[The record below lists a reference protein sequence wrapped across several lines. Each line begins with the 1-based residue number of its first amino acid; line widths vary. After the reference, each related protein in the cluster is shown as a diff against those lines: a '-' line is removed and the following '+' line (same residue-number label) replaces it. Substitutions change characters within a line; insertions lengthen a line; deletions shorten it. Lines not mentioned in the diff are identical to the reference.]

1 MNKRILFVHTREL
14 CYYSGSYFLQQMQKE
29 VAKLGIESQY
39 FSLGQDPSS
48 LEGILGRHYDGVV
61 DINSKLPYFV
71 LEDDRRFLDVLDAP
85 FYNYIVD
92 HPLYHHPG
100 LIFPL
105 KDYHA
110 IAIDHCHKS
119 YMEKYYP
126 HLQQVAF
133 LPIGATQSRLADVI
147 PYEKRQI
154 PLLFLG
160 TYESKDGMLEKF
172 RALCRKTFADLKI
185 RQEFYDLGMALLEV
199 MLAGKES
206 ANGERV
212 EIPMEEALAGIVD
225 QEKLQ
230 AGAYGTRDF
239 AVLMNYL
246 YLIDKYVRN
255 ARRHKVL
262 SYVADLKVPL
272 TLVGEGW
279 EKVPLAGQAQVRL
292 LGAKR
297 IEETYDLLADARQV
311 LDVNPLFADGVH
323 DRVTSAMIN
332 GCLCCSDMSV
342 TADSAMGDGRHFC
355 HYSNWNLDPLGYA
368 LTGMPL
374 GQQEEMAGRAKTYA
388 VDHYSW
394 QAHAKKLLDLMQIRP

>member
-172 RALCRKTFADLKI
+172 RALWDWTESILRGFVQEDLCRPKD
-185 RQEFYDLGMALLEV
+185 
-199 MLAGKES
+199 
-206 ANGERV
+206 
-212 EIPMEEALAGIVD
+212 PAGI
-225 QEKLQ
+225 L
-230 AGAYGTRDF
+230 
-239 AVLMNYL
+239 
-246 YLIDKYVRN
+246 
-255 ARRHKVL
+255 
-262 SYVADLKVPL
+262 
-272 TLVGEGW
+272 
-279 EKVPLAGQAQVRL
+279 
-292 LGAKR
+292 
-297 IEETYDLLADARQV
+297 
-311 LDVNPLFADGVH
+311 
-323 DRVTSAMIN
+323 
-332 GCLCCSDMSV
+332 
-342 TADSAMGDGRHFC
+342 
-355 HYSNWNLDPLGYA
+355 
-368 LTGMPL
+368 
-374 GQQEEMAGRAKTYA
+374 
-388 VDHYSW
+388 
-394 QAHAKKLLDLMQIRP
+394 

>member
-1 MNKRILFVHTREL
+1 M
-14 CYYSGSYFLQQMQKE
+14 
-29 VAKLGIESQY
+29 
-39 FSLGQDPSS
+39 
-48 LEGILGRHYDGVV
+48 EGILGRHYDGVV

-71 LEDDRRFLDVLDAP
+71 LEDDRRFLDVLGAP

-172 RALCRKTFADLKI
+172 RALCRKTFADPKI

-225 QEKLQ
+225 QEKLL

-297 IEETYDLLADARQV
+297 IEETYDLLGRCQTGAGCQSAFCRRRARSCDLCHDKRLSV
-311 LDVNPLFADGVH
+311 LQRHVRDCGSRH
-323 DRVTSAMIN
+323 
-332 GCLCCSDMSV
+332 
-342 TADSAMGDGRHFC
+342 GR
-355 HYSNWNLDPLGYA
+355 
-368 LTGMPL
+368 
-374 GQQEEMAGRAKTYA
+374 
-388 VDHYSW
+388 W
-394 QAHAKKLLDLMQIRP
+394 QTFLSLQ

>member
-1 MNKRILFVHTREL
+1 M
-14 CYYSGSYFLQQMQKE
+14 
-29 VAKLGIESQY
+29 
-39 FSLGQDPSS
+39 
-48 LEGILGRHYDGVV
+48 

-172 RALCRKTFADLKI
+172 RALCRKTFADLKRSGRNFMI
-185 RQEFYDLGMALLEV
+185 LAWRFLEV
-199 MLAGKES
+199 MLAGKGIGKWR
-206 ANGERV
+206 AGRDTNGRS
-212 EIPMEEALAGIVD
+212 PGGHCGS
-225 QEKLQ
+225 EKLQ

-272 TLVGEGW
+272 TLVGEG
-279 EKVPLAGQAQVRL
+279 
-292 LGAKR
+292 LGK
-297 IEETYDLLADARQV
+297 
-311 LDVNPLFADGVH
+311 
-323 DRVTSAMIN
+323 SA
-332 GCLCCSDMSV
+332 
-342 TADSAMGDGRHFC
+342 
-355 HYSNWNLDPLGYA
+355 
-368 LTGMPL
+368 
-374 GQQEEMAGRAKTYA
+374 AGRAGTGKASRGAADRGDPRSAGRCQTGA
-388 VDHYSW
+388 GC
-394 QAHAKKLLDLMQIRP
+394 

>member
-133 LPIGATQSRLADVI
+133 LPIGATQSRLG
-147 PYEKRQI
+147 RCH
-154 PLLFLG
+154 PL
-160 TYESKDGMLEKF
+160 
-172 RALCRKTFADLKI
+172 RK
-185 RQEFYDLGMALLEV
+185 
-199 MLAGKES
+199 
-206 ANGERV
+206 
-212 EIPMEEALAGIVD
+212 
-225 QEKLQ
+225 
-230 AGAYGTRDF
+230 
-239 AVLMNYL
+239 
-246 YLIDKYVRN
+246 
-255 ARRHKVL
+255 
-262 SYVADLKVPL
+262 
-272 TLVGEGW
+272 
-279 EKVPLAGQAQVRL
+279 
-292 LGAKR
+292 
-297 IEETYDLLADARQV
+297 
-311 LDVNPLFADGVH
+311 
-323 DRVTSAMIN
+323 
-332 GCLCCSDMSV
+332 
-342 TADSAMGDGRHFC
+342 TADSPFISG
-355 HYSNWNLDPLGYA
+355 NL
-368 LTGMPL
+368 
-374 GQQEEMAGRAKTYA
+374 
-388 VDHYSW
+388 
-394 QAHAKKLLDLMQIRP
+394 